1 MLSLRFLF
9 FLKISLGLVWFV
21 YRRALLLSFSS
32 TLLLFVRGD
41 VNLLAIADWSSR
53 GRSWVPLPVGIFL
66 PNSYVECGFAWAE
79 DAVNIC
85 NTGILNK
92 TKYTFQ
98 QCIVGSARMPHSS
111 VLLSEWNHQNHG
123 KPFAFLLMLV
133 IKSYS
138 TMSELK
144 LVPLLRVTVLAFPG
158 CTEPDNPRT
167 PKEVVLKYNCW
178 PAHVHIHPNSSR
190 VESTSCSRYLDPCFG
205 RKLQWSALSQDLWIW
220 CKSPSSI

>member
-9 FLKISLGLVWFV
+9 FLKSHLGWFDLFIAGPFFCLSLPRCFC
-21 YRRALLLSFSS
+21 LLGVML
-32 TLLLFVRGD
+32 TCWRLLTGRPVVEVEFRCLF
-41 VNLLAIADWSSR
+41 
-53 GRSWVPLPVGIFL
+53 GIFL

>member
-1 MLSLRFLF
+1 M
-9 FLKISLGLVWFV
+9 VWFV

-53 GRSWVPLPVGIFL
+53 GRSWVPLPVWYFSSKQLCWMWFCMSRGCSQHL
-66 PNSYVECGFAWAE
+66 QYRH
-79 DAVNIC
+79 
-85 NTGILNK
+85 